1 MNTLIIQIDNFIS
14 QYNEY
19 VGGYLLLFLLIPTG
33 IYFFIRLRFLN
44 VRKLGYT
51 FKILGGKYAGNEKGE
66 IKPFRALTTAL
77 SGTVGTGNIVGVA
90 LAIYYGGPGA
100 IFWMWITGFL
110 GMVLKYSECMLAIKY
125 RTIHKDGSVSGG
137 PMYYIEKGL
146 QSKYGRFAKILAV
159 IFAIGAALCAFGTG
173 NVVQAHS
180 IADALHTN
188 YNLPMWGTGI
198 VLATLV
204 LLVVIGGIKR
214 IGKVTSKLVPIMAG
228 LYIFTSLLII
238 FIHIDEV
245 PRAFG
250 LIFGSAFSGTSATGG
265 FIGAAFIMTL
275 RYGVARG
282 IFSNE
287 SGQGSAA
294 IAFAAAQS
302 KYPVR
307 EGLVSSIGPFID
319 TIVVCSLT
327 ALVIIVSGAW
337 ESGIEGVAM
346 TVQGFETGLNRIGIF
361 NTGDHIVAI
370 ALILFAFSTMI
381 SWSYYGSK
389 AVEYFFGE
397 KSVKPYLYLYGFVI
411 FLGTIS
417 NIQLVWGYVDMAV
430 TFMTIPNLIGLLL
443 LSPVIIKETKKYFA
457 EFRT

>member
-1 MNTLIIQIDNFIS
+1 MNTLIIQIDHFIS

-44 VRKLGYT
+44 IRKLGYT
-51 FKILGGKYAGNEKGE
+51 FKILGGKYASNEKGE

-110 GMVLKYSECMLAIKY
+110 GMVLKYSECMLSIKY
-125 RTIHKDGSVSGG
+125 RTIHEDGSISGG

-146 QSKYGRFAKILAV
+146 QNKYGRFAKILAV
-159 IFAIGAALCAFGTG
+159 IFAVGAALCAFGTG

-188 YNLPMWGTGI
+188 YNISMWITGI
-198 VLATLV
+198 VLASLV

-214 IGKVTSKLVPIMAG
+214 IGNVTAKLVPIMAG
-228 LYIFTSLLII
+228 LYILTSLLII

-250 LIFGSAFSGTSATGG
+250 LIFSSAFTGTSATGG

-302 KYPVR
+302 KYPAR

-337 ESGIEGVAM
+337 KSGIEGVAM
-346 TVQGFETGLNRIGIF
+346 TVKGFETGLNRIGIF

-370 ALILFAFSTMI
+370 SLILFAFSTMI

-397 KSVKPYLYLYGFVI
+397 KSIKPYLLLYGIVI
-411 FLGTIS
+411 FLGSIS
-417 NIQLVWGYVDMAV
+417 NIELVWNYVDMVV

-457 EFRT
+457 EFG

>member
-1 MNTLIIQIDNFIS
+1 MNSLIVQIDNFIS
-14 QYNEY
+14 QYNEF

-44 VRKLGYT
+44 IRKLGYT
-51 FKILGGKYAGNEKGE
+51 FKIIGGKYASNEKGE

-110 GMVLKYSECMLAIKY
+110 GMTLKYSECMLSIKY
-125 RTIHKDGSVSGG
+125 RTIHEDGSVSGG

-146 QSKYGRFAKILAV
+146 HSKYGGFAKILAV
-159 IFAIGAALCAFGTG
+159 IFAVGAALCAFGTG

-188 YNLPMWGTGI
+188 YNISMWITGI
-198 VLATLV
+198 VVASLV

-214 IGKVTSKLVPIMAG
+214 IGNVTAKLVPIMAG
-228 LYIFTSLLII
+228 LYILTSLLII

-250 LIFGSAFSGTSATGG
+250 LIFSSAFTGTSATGG

-319 TIVVCSLT
+319 TIVICSLT

-337 ESGIEGVAM
+337 ESGIKGVAM
-346 TVQGFETGLNRIGIF
+346 TVKGFETGLNRIGIF

-370 ALILFAFSTMI
+370 SLILFAFSTMI

-389 AVEYFFGE
+389 AVEYFFGK
-397 KSVKPYLYLYGFVI
+397 KSIKPYLILYGIVI
-411 FLGTIS
+411 FLGSIS
-417 NIQLVWGYVDMAV
+417 NIELVWNYVDMVV

-457 EFRT
+457 EFG